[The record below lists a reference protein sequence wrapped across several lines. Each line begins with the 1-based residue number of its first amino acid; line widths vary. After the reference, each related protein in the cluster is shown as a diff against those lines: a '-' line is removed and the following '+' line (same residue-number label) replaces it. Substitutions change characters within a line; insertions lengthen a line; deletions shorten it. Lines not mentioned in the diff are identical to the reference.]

1 MAMDKYQAI
10 DELKRLIIGRENLIK
25 TYKRKRSW
33 RKSEIA
39 TAVAH
44 VKMQIEA
51 IERAI
56 EALRS
61 WQEIDKCQ

>member
-1 MAMDKYQAI
+1 MVMDRYQAI

-25 TYKRKRSW
+25 TYKRKKSW

-39 TAVAH
+39 IAVAH

-61 WQEIDKCQ
+61 WPEA